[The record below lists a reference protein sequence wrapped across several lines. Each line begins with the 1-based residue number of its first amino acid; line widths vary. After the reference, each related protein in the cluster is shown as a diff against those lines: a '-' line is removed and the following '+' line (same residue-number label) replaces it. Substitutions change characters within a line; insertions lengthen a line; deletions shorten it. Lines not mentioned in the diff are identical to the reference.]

1 MESLNVA
8 VPDFFKG
15 QEALLKSEPMDAGR
29 RISRCT

>member
-15 QEALLKSEPMDAGR
+15 QEALLKSQPWKLEEL
-29 RISRCT
+29 T